1 MNLLGGRAKTAAIR
15 NRHKRLKLL
24 KIEIN
29 AWHALIVANVAIHR
43 TPELPQDAV
52 HHIQKE
58 RFMSFSKRSIP
69 FAAAVA
75 LAVAGALPARAQSWP
90 EKGITIVVPTAAGGA
105 NDAMARI
112 IGQGLSARL
121 GKPVIVENKAGA
133 NGAIASEFVARAAPD
148 GYTIMFGYIA
158 THGINPALQ
167 KLRYDPVADFEPI
180 GMVAASPTVLVVNN
194 AVPAKNVKELVQLI
208 KAKPDS
214 FSYATAG
221 NGTAPHIAGELFKLS
236 IGLDVV
242 GVPYKGSAPAV
253 VDTIGGTTQYMF
265 PSLFTGYPQ
274 VKGGKLR
281 ALGIAGEKR
290 SRVMPE
296 LPTLTEQGVP
306 NVNLSQWYAMFA
318 PAKTPKAVIDRLNM
332 EMNAVLNDKAT
343 EKKIE
348 DQGAEVETG
357 TPDQLKTLVQ
367 KEVTHWKSVVTAAKI
382 KID

>member
-1 MNLLGGRAKTAAIR
+1 
-15 NRHKRLKLL
+15 
-24 KIEIN
+24 
-29 AWHALIVANVAIHR
+29 
-43 TPELPQDAV
+43 
-52 HHIQKE
+52 
-58 RFMSFSKRSIP
+58 MSFSKRSIP
-69 FAAAVA
+69 FAAAMA
-75 LAVAGALPARAQSWP
+75 LAVAGALPAHAQSWP
-90 EKGITIVVPTAAGGA
+90 EKSITIVVPTAAGGA

-382 KID
+382 RID

>member
-1 MNLLGGRAKTAAIR
+1 
-15 NRHKRLKLL
+15 
-24 KIEIN
+24 
-29 AWHALIVANVAIHR
+29 
-43 TPELPQDAV
+43 
-52 HHIQKE
+52 
-58 RFMSFSKRSIP
+58 MSFSKRSIP

-75 LAVAGALPARAQSWP
+75 LAVAGALPAHAQSWP

>member
-1 MNLLGGRAKTAAIR
+1 
-15 NRHKRLKLL
+15 
-24 KIEIN
+24 
-29 AWHALIVANVAIHR
+29 
-43 TPELPQDAV
+43 
-52 HHIQKE
+52 
-58 RFMSFSKRSIP
+58 MSFSKRSIP

-75 LAVAGALPARAQSWP
+75 LAVAGALPAHAQSWP

-296 LPTLTEQGVP
+296 LPTLTEQGVL